1 MGGLLM
7 KDLKPVHVFKMVK
20 RSGIY
25 VGTETVAEYSHT
37 IKANIQPAE
46 SKITAEVYGERVH
59 NMFTV
64 LCSAGAQICDK
75 DKVSLAED
83 NQTAP
88 THKIVSAKRYSDH
101 SVLLV
106 EAIL

>member
-1 MGGLLM
+1 MGGLLI

-20 RSGIY
+20 SSGVY
-25 VGTETVAEYSHT
+25 VGTEMVAEYSHT

-64 LCSAGAQICDK
+64 LCPAGVQICDK

-83 NQTAP
+83 KQTEP
-88 THKIVSAKRYSDH
+88 THKIVSVKRYSDH

-106 EAIL
+106 EAML